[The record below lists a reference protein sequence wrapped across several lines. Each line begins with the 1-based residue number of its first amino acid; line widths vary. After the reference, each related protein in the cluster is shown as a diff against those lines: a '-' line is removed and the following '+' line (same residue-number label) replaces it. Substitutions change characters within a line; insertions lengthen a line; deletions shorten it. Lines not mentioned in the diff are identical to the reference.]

1 LSENDAVRRL
11 LTESKRYLFME
22 RLNGIRDAMKLSLKF
37 VIPLVIP
44 LMILLLPTS
53 AFPFEGLTI
62 IQQRVIAIFFLAAL
76 CWVFEPIPIYATSV
90 VVIVLELLLLSDKG
104 ILWFRSGAGDPEFG
118 ELLAYQDLMAT
129 FSSPI
134 IMLFLGGFFL
144 AMAATKYRLDV
155 NLARVMLKPFGNQP
169 KYVMLGLMLITGVFS
184 MFMSNTATTAM
195 MLSIL
200 APVIAVFGAEDKG
213 RIALALCIPVAANIG
228 GIGTP
233 IGTPPNAIALKYLV
247 DEHTITFGEW
257 MAFGIPFV
265 VVMMAIAWVLMC
277 KLYPSDQETVNLDI
291 KGKFLKTPKAIT
303 VYITFGLTILL
314 WLMGSSHG
322 MNSYT
327 VALIPVAVFS
337 MTGIINKE
345 DLKGISWDVL
355 WLVSGGIALGLALDK
370 TGLAKLVVGS
380 IPFGILSPYAVLV
393 GAAALCLL
401 MANFMSHTATANL
414 LMPIMAALGLS
425 MEGLLPLGGI
435 MTLIL
440 VVTFAASLGMSLPI
454 STPPNALAHAT
465 GFVNT
470 KQMARVG
477 VILGLIGV
485 ALSFVMVWILNIIG
499 FIQ

>member
-1 LSENDAVRRL
+1 MRQ
-11 LTESKRYLFME
+11 Y
-22 RLNGIRDAMKLSLKF
+22 MKYIIPI
-37 VIPLVIP
+37 VIPLIILMLP
-44 LMILLLPTS
+44 LS
-53 AFPFEGLTI
+53 AFPFDGLTI
-62 IQQRVIAIFFLAAL
+62 IQQRVIAIFLLAAL

-90 VVIVLELLLLSDKG
+90 VIIVLLLLMVSNKG
-104 ILWFRSGAGDPEFG
+104 VFFFRLDEGQPHFG
-118 ELLAYQDLMAT
+118 ELLQYQEIMAT

-155 NLARVMLKPFGNQP
+155 NLARVLLKPFGQNP
-169 KYVMLGLMLITGVFS
+169 KYVMLGLMLITGIFS

-200 APVIAVFGAEDKG
+200 TPVIAVFGPKDPG
-213 RIALALCIPVAANIG
+213 RIAFALCIPVAANIG

-247 DEHTITFGEW
+247 GDNLITFGEW
-257 MAFGIPFV
+257 MAFGVPFV
-265 VVMMAIAWVLMC
+265 VIMMALAWFLIGFIY
-277 KLYPSDQETVNLDI
+277 KADQKTIELSI
-291 KGKFLKTPKAIT
+291 KGKFLKTPKAIV
-303 VYITFGLTILL
+303 VYITFAMTILL

-337 MTGIINKE
+337 ITGIINKE
-345 DLKGISWDVL
+345 DLKKISWDVL

-370 TGLAKLVVGS
+370 TGLAQLMVHS
-380 IPFGILSPYAVLV
+380 IPFDAYSPYVVLF
-393 GAAALCLL
+393 GAAFLCLL

-414 LMPIMAALGLS
+414 LMPIMAALGAS
-425 MEGLLPLGGI
+425 MTSLTPLGGEL
-435 MTLIL
+435 TLIL

-465 GFVNT
+465 GHVQTN
-470 KQMARVG
+470 QMAKVGIILGVVG
-477 VILGLIGV
+477 VM
-485 ALSFVMVWILNIIG
+485 LSFVMVWVLHSVGHIG
-499 FIQ
+499 

>member
-1 LSENDAVRRL
+1 MRQ
-11 LTESKRYLFME
+11 YLKY
-22 RLNGIRDAMKLSLKF
+22 IIPI
-37 VIPLVIP
+37 VIPLIILMLP
-44 LMILLLPTS
+44 LS
-53 AFPFEGLTI
+53 AFPFEGLTV
-62 IQQRVIAIFFLAAL
+62 IQQRVIAIFLLAAL

-90 VVIVLELLLLSDKG
+90 VIIVLLLLMVSNKG
-104 ILWFRSGAGDPEFG
+104 VFFFRLDEGQAHFG
-118 ELLAYQDLMAT
+118 ELLQYQEIMAT

-155 NLARVMLKPFGNQP
+155 NLARVLLKPFGQQP
-169 KYVMLGLMLITGVFS
+169 KYVMLGLMLITGIFS

-200 APVIAVFGAEDKG
+200 TPVIAVFSPKDPG
-213 RIALALCIPVAANIG
+213 RIAFALCIPVAANIG

-247 DEHTITFGEW
+247 GDNLITFGEW
-257 MAFGIPFV
+257 MAFGVPFV
-265 VVMMAIAWVLMC
+265 VVMMALAWFLIGFIY
-277 KLYPSDQETVNLDI
+277 KADQKTIELSI
-291 KGKFLKTPKAIT
+291 KGKFLKTPKAIV
-303 VYITFGLTILL
+303 VYVTFAMTILL

-337 MTGIINKE
+337 ITGIINKE
-345 DLKGISWDVL
+345 DLKKISWDVL

-370 TGLAKLVVGS
+370 TGLAQLMVHS
-380 IPFGILSPYAVLV
+380 IPFDAYSPYVVLF
-393 GAAALCLL
+393 GAAFLCLL

-414 LMPIMAALGLS
+414 LMPIMAALGAS
-425 MEGLLPLGGI
+425 MTSLTPLGGEL
-435 MTLIL
+435 TLIL

-465 GFVNT
+465 GHVQTN
-470 KQMARVG
+470 QMAKVG
-477 VILGLIGV
+477 VILGVVGV
-485 ALSFVMVWILNIIG
+485 MLSFVLVWILHSVGHIG
-499 FIQ
+499 